1 MSGQCFDGE
10 YWSIAQHPVQIT
22 VWGDVAV
29 VSKSWLF
36 CFQETCNKQRYIQMR
51 KTNSVFEEINDLFG
65 EFQSVFQYD
74 NAPYVAR
81 GTTEFVRSRALE
93 NVPAHGANLH

>member
-1 MSGQCFDGE
+1 
-10 YWSIAQHPVQIT
+10 
-22 VWGDVAV
+22 
-29 VSKSWLF
+29 
-36 CFQETCNKQRYIQMR
+36 MR